1 MLICRGEL
9 HQVAVDKWPVVG
21 DDIRQMMARLA
32 AAAAWGLGTRFYL
45 FCVNHLQ
52 CGNGSPSCWI
62 SARLFLETG
71 KLRQSIHSFRQSIQ
85 SFIQTEHSFIQT
97 EHSFIHS
104 DRAFIHSFIH
114 EWMRWH
120 DMTWHD
126 MTWDEAKSAE
136 WPIAGDQIF
145 FICFKLFALRKL
157 WL

>member
-85 SFIQTEHSFIQT
+85 SFIQTEHSFI
-97 EHSFIHS
+97 HSFMN
-104 DRAFIHSFIH
+104 
-114 EWMRWH
+114 EWDDMTWH

-126 MTWDEAKSAE
+126 MTWHDMTWHDMKGNQLNDLLPVTKSFSFVSSCVLCANY
-136 WPIAGDQIF
+136 A
-145 FICFKLFALRKL
+145 CNVVHV
-157 WL
+157 